1 VANGEGSAADPR
13 WNIATMRCGLPN
25 LLDVFAAA
33 AAMPRPCRAAAA
45 IAMSR
50 AAHAHMP
57 LCSWARADQPSCRR

>member
-1 VANGEGSAADPR
+1 
-13 WNIATMRCGLPN
+13 MRCGLPN